1 MAGSKA
7 PHFPHAR
14 NAHRAAMSGRLPA
27 DAAGAPLVKRSDPQ
41 GRRYTCTDPEGDAA
55 RWFVCHRDVE
65 DARARLAQGG
75 QPAGVVSA
83 PPAP

>member
-7 PHFPHAR
+7 PHFLH
-14 NAHRAAMSGRLPA
+14 AHRAAMLGRLSA
-27 DAAGAPLVKRSDPQ
+27 DAAGAPLVRRSDPH
-41 GRRYTCTDPEGDAA
+41 GRRYHWTDPEGDAA
-55 RWFVCHRDVE
+55 RRFVCHRDVE
-65 DARARLAQGG
+65 AARARLAQGG

>member
-1 MAGSKA
+1 
-7 PHFPHAR
+7 
-14 NAHRAAMSGRLPA
+14 MSGHLPA

-55 RWFVCHRDVE
+55 RWFVFHRDVE

-75 QPAGVVSA
+75 QPAGVVAA